1 VSKQQKGM
9 ERTIERTLDVG
20 MKIILACLLDAT
32 VVACDYNE
40 AKKGLIAPAAHEG
53 PDKTND

>member
-1 VSKQQKGM
+1 MSKQQKGM
-9 ERTIERTLDVG
+9 EKALDVG
-20 MKIILACLLDAT
+20 MKLILACLLDAT

-53 PDKTND
+53 TEGPPQS